1 MSSNNIIKKE
11 NLNQEALEKNQEAL
25 VKSQE
30 ALVKSQEA
38 FENFSTNPYDSE
50 HIPTYFREF
59 IGPLARYI
67 SGWLPIELFV

>member
-50 HIPTYFREF
+50 HILSL
-59 IGPLARYI
+59 IHI
-67 SGWLPIELFV
+67 